1 MGEAQSKQQQQNK
14 DASSSSTSNAN
25 DIAVRV
31 AQASS
36 TAHALEELGYAAA
49 HTKSALK
56 QILQLLPRID
66 SKGLAILLCTIA
78 KTGDG
83 SLTKSSV
90 GDNESSAAAAAHT
103 MTNTSKSNSNTNS
116 ALADLAQAMGL
127 PAPTEAANRAKT
139 WNIEAVADAV
149 RETHPELDWRE
160 SVVVHLKDAIGSLFQ
175 KDQTAE
181 MFTASFNIELSQ
193 DFESSLQQMNIQ
205 TVNNQS
211 NVPAYYSFFSRLVEM
226 YRRGAGSPFPAQ
238 AIVGDGIVWPLELQS
253 TQMKLLSA
261 AVFAV
266 EPSLMEW
273 EFGVTCFPPNG
284 EKSESKR
291 WSCVDLMLVL
301 TKLAENNNA
310 NNTLQNKG
318 GNNKGS
324 GSGSSN
330 NNNNNNENSMNN
342 TNFSE
347 LKPIAAKVLDRG
359 ATSHADYV
367 IAAISRAE
375 NAQSQIAADVVEKS
389 LTRIFS
395 NFQSSAP
402 REYALSA
409 AFTHLPDAVIEAMT
423 NSYEAAN
430 ACIPRIVDAISE
442 MKNLAKVLHRIGQL
456 ASSTSSQEA
465 AKRSGML
472 MGIEIAALASRRE
485 YLNLEKFLRDSL
497 SGNGNGKN
505 NNNSSSSSASST
517 NPDDFARA
525 CVAFLRRRCLESEG
539 QACKGLNITSEAA
552 NLFFDCLE
560 QTQQLIS
567 ADTKNDI
574 KTVKMLFAQRGSS
587 AGDVNGAHGNDMNG
601 NDSSSGNSG
610 NANTSGSPGGASN
623 GFPAD
628 IEAEANA
635 HFQQVYAGQRKI
647 NDLVDMLGGFLRSN
661 NAREREVF
669 SCMVHNLFDEYRFFP
684 KYPDKELRITAV
696 LFGQLVQRQLVS
708 NITLGV
714 ALRCVLDALRKPFGS
729 KMFAFGSEALEQ
741 FKVRLPEWP
750 QYCQH
755 LAQIQHLRQAQ
766 PDLSQFFV
774 NAVAEPTQVALGK
787 FEPAMGG
794 AEDARRLAAGVAG
807 MKLSFNDI
815 TSAGNSAAAAS
826 AAAVA
831 AAAAAAAATAASDQS
846 AATSASATAED
857 AAASVLGFDSIS
869 SSKDGKMNSAPSFNL
884 KDGDLSRSGSA
895 SAIASAPSGFAT
907 SLNLDT
913 LLQASNQTTASP
925 DAKTAD
931 QIHFAVNNLSGEN
944 CKLKGVEVKGK
955 LKPEFYEWFATYMVV
970 KRAAIEPNFHSLYLE
985 MLDEIGEEGLFE
997 AIIRAT
1003 YHNIKVLL
1011 STGKVKTNSGERS
1024 LLKNLGS
1031 WLGGLTI
1038 ARLQPVLMIDLDVK
1052 GLIFDAYENGR
1063 MIAVIPFVAKIL
1075 EPAKDNFVFKP
1086 PNPWTK
1092 ALLALLAEIYLDRD
1106 LKLNLKFETERL
1118 FKHFDLSVKDV
1129 KPSNL
1134 LHNRQRIRI
1143 DNPDFVAD
1151 KVPAGLSNL
1160 GPGGMLQSAA
1170 SEGQLPASLQGQ
1182 QARGGI
1188 GGWGQQIT
1196 QQDLQQQQQQQ
1207 QQNMAS
1213 EQPSLS
1219 DAQALPN
1226 IQAHARVAQQPN
1238 VPESV
1243 RAMLAR
1249 FLPIALTHGIRE
1261 IVSPVVERSAT
1272 IACVT
1277 SRELVRKDFACDPD
1291 TTRLRKAAHAMVS
1304 SLAGSLALATS
1315 REPLKASAANQL
1327 RLLVQRAGAS
1337 NACEAQALENAI
1349 QNAVQD
1355 NLELGCAL
1363 IEKAATEKALR
1374 DVDEALS
1381 PAVLVR
1387 RQHETTQQQQ
1397 PSSISAPFYDS
1408 GVVLSGRY
1416 PAALQLETLRPP
1428 RPGNANLIGGVGGAQ
1443 KVYDDFAKIPRTG
1456 PPVGAGGS
1464 ATSSQST
1471 LLTGGSAASG
1481 GAAGTQPTAAG
1492 SNAAQP
1498 PVPNSAFPGS
1508 QPPLPGAPPPQP
1520 PLPGA
1525 PPPLPPTDQGSTQ
1538 SFSEGED
1545 ASAAVASSDV
1555 AGESNLSSSQKS
1567 AKEMRERVAGHFDDW
1582 ARVQDLPPGDER
1594 SAAFLQ
1600 RLESASFL
1608 REDAQEGFFR
1618 VLVELAVTHCLG
1630 SEKKNRQLGEEST
1643 MSFAAIDAYVR
1654 LVTRLA
1660 RRSEETPQQ
1669 RLALFGRALV
1679 AIVRTAMR
1687 DTDER
1692 GPLFNP
1698 KPYFRLL
1705 SGLLNEM
1712 RSPDSVLDSSHPQV
1726 LAAFAS
1732 ALLALQPNRVP
1743 GFAFAW
1749 LELVSHRCF
1758 MPRLLMDHAQKGRP
1772 LLQRLICAA
1781 LKFLEP
1787 YLRECNLTDPV
1798 KLLYKGVLRIFLVL
1812 LHDFPEFLCENHV
1825 FFLDAAPT
1833 NCVQLRNLVLSA
1845 FPRNMRLPDPFTPNL
1860 KIDLLPEISQEPA
1873 NATQIALNDATF
1885 NASNAKAT
1893 IDNYL
1898 KNNSNALQAASK
1910 VRDEILL
1917 PGQKAMQTGTR
1928 YDVPIMN
1935 ALVLY
1940 IGVKAIQANQNQRSS
1955 VLNSSP
1961 MELLQ
1966 KLCDG
1971 LDAEG
1976 RYYFVNA
1983 IANQLRYP
1991 NSHTHYFSCVTLCLF
2006 SETQSEFVRE
2016 QITRVLLE
2024 RLVVNKPHPWGLL
2037 VSFIELI
2044 KNPRYNFW
2052 GHGFTRCAPEIERLF
2067 ESVARS
2073 CVKPSSSSEQVSAG
2087 ESNNVDDSSLSS
2099 LGGAVGAM

>member
-1 MGEAQSKQQQQNK
+1 VSK
-14 DASSSSTSNAN
+14 SSPLAN
-25 DIAVRV
+25 DIASRV
-31 AQASS
+31 ASASS
-36 TAHALEELGYAAA
+36 TAAALEELGYASA
-49 HTKSALK
+49 HTKASLK
-56 QILQLLPRID
+56 QILALLPRID
-66 SKGLAILLCTIA
+66 NKGLAVLLVTIA

-83 SLTKSSV
+83 SL
-90 GDNESSAAAAAHT
+90 GDVPSQS
-103 MTNTSKSNSNTNS
+103 
-116 ALADLAQAMGL
+116 LADLASAMGL
-127 PAPTEAANRAKT
+127 PPPTEAANRAKT

-160 SVVVHLKDAIGSLFQ
+160 SVVMHLKDAILSLRE
-175 KDQTAE
+175 KDPESE
-181 MFTASFNIELSQ
+181 MFSSGFEVELSP
-193 DFESSLQQMNIQ
+193 DFESSLQQMNVAAEQ
-205 TVNNQS
+205 GS
-211 NVPAYYSFFSRLVEM
+211 FPPYFSFFSRLVEM

-238 AIVGDGIVWPLELQS
+238 AVVGDGIIWPSELQL

-284 EKSESKR
+284 EKSEIKR

-301 TKLAENNNA
+301 TKLAENTS
-310 NNTLQNKG
+310 NNT
-318 GNNKGS
+318 
-324 GSGSSN
+324 
-330 NNNNNNENSMNN
+330 EEV
-342 TNFSE
+342 F

-359 ATSHADYV
+359 TSTNADYV
-367 IAAISRAE
+367 VAAISRAE
-375 NAQSQIAADVVEKS
+375 NAESSIASDVVEKS

-395 NFQSSAP
+395 NFQNASAP
-402 REYALSA
+402 REYALTA
-409 AFTHLPDAVIEAMT
+409 AFTHLPDAVIEAMST
-423 NSYEAAN
+423 SYESNN

-442 MKNLAKVLHRIGQL
+442 MKNLAKVLQKISQL
-456 ASSTSSQEA
+456 ASSYNANSA

-472 MGIEIAALASRRE
+472 MGIEIASLASRRE

-497 SGNGNGKN
+497 AASGSSSKN
-505 NNNSSSSSASST
+505 NNSTGASG

-525 CVAFLRRRCLESEG
+525 CAAFLRRRCLESEG
-539 QACKGLNITSEAA
+539 QSVKGLNVTSETAK
-552 NLFFDCLE
+552 LFFECLE
-560 QTQQLIS
+560 GAASIS
-567 ADTKNDI
+567 SENKSDI
-574 KTVKMLFAQRGSS
+574 KTIKNSFSQRGSS
-587 AGDVNGAHGNDMNG
+587 AGDASATNADGGSPSG
-601 NDSSSGNSG
+601 GNSG
-610 NANTSGSPGGASN
+610 NTTSASGNPGISN

-661 NAREREVF
+661 TPREREVF

-741 FKVRLPEWP
+741 FKTRLSEWP

-766 PDLSQFFV
+766 PDLGQFIGNV
-774 NAVAEPTQVALGK
+774 PIVSEPTQVALGIH
-787 FEPAMGG
+787 EPDMGG
-794 AEDARRLAAGVAG
+794 PEDAHGLAAGVAG

-815 TSAGNSAAAAS
+815 AS
-826 AAAVA
+826 AANS
-831 AAAAAAAATAASDQS
+831 AAAAAATAAVASSAAAAATAASES
-846 AATSASATAED
+846 AATSANATTATD
-857 AAASVLGFDSIS
+857 MAASVLGIDSSSTKEGKLHSGSSLPS
-869 SSKDGKMNSAPSFNL
+869 SSKDG
-884 KDGDLSRSGSA
+884 GDMSRSGSA
-895 SAIASAPSGFAT
+895 TAIASAPSGFAT

-913 LLQASNQTTASP
+913 LLQASNSATASP
-925 DAKTAD
+925 DSKTAD

-944 CKLKGVEVKGK
+944 VKLKGQEVKGK

-985 MLDEIGEEGLFE
+985 MLDEIGEEKLFE
-997 AIIRAT
+997 EILRAT
-1003 YHNIKVLL
+1003 YHNVKVLL
-1011 STGKVKTNSGERS
+1011 TSGKVKTNSGERS

-1052 GLIFDAYENGR
+1052 GLILDAYEAGR

-1086 PNPWTK
+1086 PNPWT
-1092 ALLALLAEIYLDRD
+1092 AAILALLAEIYLDRD

-1118 FKHFDLSVKDV
+1118 FKHFNLSVKDV

-1134 LHNRQRIRI
+1134 LQNRQRVHI

-1151 KVPAGLSNL
+1151 KVPAGLN
-1160 GPGGMLQSAA
+1160 GIAPGGMLQTA
-1170 SEGQLPASLQGQ
+1170 SSDGQLPSLQGQ
-1182 QARGGI
+1182 QRGGMG
-1188 GGWGQQIT
+1188 GGWGQQLP
-1196 QQDLQQQQQQQ
+1196 QQDMQQQQQQQ
-1207 QQNMAS
+1207 QRQQNMAA

-1226 IQAHARVAQQPN
+1226 IQAHARVHPQPN

-1243 RAMLAR
+1243 RAMLVR

-1291 TTRLRKAAHAMVS
+1291 TSRLLKAAHAMVS

-1315 REPLKASAANQL
+1315 REPLKASASNQL

-1355 NLELGCAL
+1355 NLELGCSL
-1363 IEKAATEKALR
+1363 IEKAATEKAMR
-1374 DVDEALS
+1374 DVDEALA
-1381 PAVLVR
+1381 PAVVVR
-1387 RQHETTQQQQ
+1387 RQHKETQQQQ

-1408 GVVLSGRY
+1408 GVALSGKF

-1428 RPGNANLIGGVGGAQ
+1428 RPGSATLMSGVAL
-1443 KVYDDFAKIPRTG
+1443 KVYDDFSRIPRLA
-1456 PPVGAGGS
+1456 PPTPMSGNATSTQSNIVGSSSGGGS
-1464 ATSSQST
+1464 GP
-1471 LLTGGSAASG
+1471 GGPSG
-1481 GAAGTQPTAAG
+1481 Q
-1492 SNAAQP
+1492 QP
-1498 PVPNSAFPGS
+1498 PVPQSAFPGS
-1508 QPPLPGAPPPQP
+1508 QPPLPGAPPPPQP
-1520 PLPGA
+1520 PLPGG
-1525 PPPLPPTDQGSTQ
+1525 PPPPSEQ
-1538 SFSEGED
+1538 SGTTSFLGGGKAGDDSEGGMPGSGVD
-1545 ASAAVASSDV
+1545 DSNFTSA
-1555 AGESNLSSSQKS
+1555 QKS
-1567 AKEMRERVAGHFDDW
+1567 AKEMRERVASHFDEW
-1582 ARVQDLPPGDER
+1582 VRVQDLPPGDDR
-1594 SAAFLQ
+1594 SVMFLQ
-1600 RLESASFL
+1600 RLERTTFL
-1608 REDAQEGFFR
+1608 REDAQEGFLR

-1630 SEKKNRQLGEEST
+1630 SEKKNQGGEESS
-1643 MSFAAIDAYVR
+1643 MSFAAVDAYCR
-1654 LVTRLA
+1654 LVTRLV
-1660 RRSEETPQQ
+1660 RRPEESPQQ

-1692 GPLFNP
+1692 GPQFNP
-1698 KPYFRLL
+1698 KPYFRAL

-1712 RSPDSVLDSSHPQV
+1712 RAPDAVLDSSHPQV

-1732 ALLALQPNRVP
+1732 ALLALQPMRVP

-1758 MPRLLMDHAQKGRP
+1758 MPRLLLDHARKGRP

-1787 YLRECNLTDPV
+1787 YLRECNLTEPV
-1798 KLLYKGVLRIFLVL
+1798 KLLYKGVLRVFLVL
-1812 LHDFPEFLCENHV
+1812 LHDFPEFLCDNHV
-1825 FFLDAAPT
+1825 FFLDATPT

-1860 KIDLLPEISQEPA
+1860 KIDLLPEISQEPT
-1873 NATQIALNDATF
+1873 NATQFVLNDPAF
-1885 NASNAKAT
+1885 NQSNVKVT

-1898 KNNSNALQAASK
+1898 SSKNTSNASQVAK
-1910 VRDEILL
+1910 QVRDDILL

-1928 YDVPIMN
+1928 YDVPMMN

-1940 IGVKAIQANQNQRSS
+1940 IGVNAIAANQNARNS

-1966 KLCDG
+1966 KLCDES

-1976 RYYFVNA
+1976 RYYFMSAV
-1983 IANQLRYP
+1983 ANQLRYP
-1991 NSHTHYFSCVTLCLF
+1991 NSHTHYFSCITLCLF
-2006 SETQSEFVRE
+2006 QETKSELVRE

-2024 RLVVNKPHPWGLL
+2024 RLVVNRPHPWGLL
-2037 VSFIELI
+2037 VTFVELI

-2052 GHGFTRCAPEIERLF
+2052 AHGFTRCAPEIERLF

-2073 CVKPSSSSEQVSAG
+2073 CVKSPDEGG
-2087 ESNNVDDSSLSS
+2087 EGQQQDGV
-2099 LGGAVGAM
+2099 AI